1 MCLHVYEQKQCQR
14 YDLCFKVTLQPG
26 CISFSIPLP
35 SKTIIRLI
43 MEEKNMHSHEH
54 EEEGMALW
62 QIVMSAVMLVVG
74 MIASAKGVNIFEN
87 KVFSLVWY
95 VIAFLPVGLPVM
107 KEAWEAIV
115 DDTDFFSEFM
125 LMSVATI
132 GAFALGEY
140 PEAVA
145 VMLLYSIGEALQDKA
160 VDKARDNIKSLVA
173 FRPDMARIVKGQ
185 EYNEVKP
192 EEVKIDDVIEVRP
205 GERVPLDGKLVT
217 AAASMNTAA
226 LTGESIP
233 RLIETGKEVMA
244 GMIATDSVIRIA
256 VIRISAESA
265 ISRILSMVEE
275 AANRKSPTEAFI
287 HKFAH
292 VYTPVVIL
300 LAVLVV
306 VLPWLLSFA
315 TTYDYVFS
323 EWFKRALVFLVISCP
338 CALVISIPLGYF
350 GGIGAASKRG
360 ILFKGSNYLDAIANL
375 DAVVF
380 DKTGTLTTG
389 EFKVQQ
395 VVGISDED
403 MALIAAVEAF
413 SSHPIASAITKYA
426 GKDNVTVDDSLLK
439 NIPGAGVEYGDMLI
453 GTLKLLRDNG
463 VEYDK
468 SLESI
473 PETIVAVAKKGQLI
487 GYILLADT
495 PKKDTA
501 TLPQRLR
508 RQGVKIMQILS
519 GDKQALIDKLV
530 ASLNKDS
537 ETRVTGF
544 GDLLP
549 QDKVSHISALKEQGK
564 KIAFVGDGIND
575 APVLA
580 LSDVGVAMGAMGSD
594 MAVETADVVIQ
605 TDEPGK
611 VAEAVAIAKRT
622 RRIVY
627 QNIVFAIGV
636 KLLVM
641 ILGVFGV
648 ANLWEAVFADSG
660 VALLAVMNS
669 TRIFLT
675 KKSGI

>member
-1 MCLHVYEQKQCQR
+1 
-14 YDLCFKVTLQPG
+14 
-26 CISFSIPLP
+26 
-35 SKTIIRLI
+35 

-62 QIVMSAVMLVVG
+62 QIIMSAVMLVVG
-74 MIASAKGVNIFEN
+74 MIANAKGVNMFEN

-173 FRPDMARIVKGQ
+173 FRPDMARIVVGQ
-185 EYNEVKP
+185 EYNEVNP
-192 EEVKIDDVIEVRP
+192 EDVNIDDIIEVRP

-226 LTGESIP
+226 LTGESVP

-244 GMIATDSVIRIA
+244 GMISTDSVIRIA
-256 VIRISAESA
+256 VTRISAESA
-265 ISRILSMVEE
+265 ISRILLMVEE

-403 MALIAAVEAF
+403 MALIAAVESF

-468 SLESI
+468 SLDSI
-473 PETIVAVAKKGQLI
+473 PETIVAVAKEGQFK

-495 PKKDTA
+495 LKADTVN
-501 TLPQRLR
+501 LPQSLR
-508 RQGVKIMQILS
+508 RQGIGTMQILS

-530 ASLNKDS
+530 SVLNRGG
-537 ETRVTGF
+537 ETHVTGF

-564 KIAFVGDGIND
+564 KVAFVGDGIND

-611 VAEAVAIAKRT
+611 VAEAVAIGKRT

-641 ILGVFGV
+641 ILGVFGI

>member
-1 MCLHVYEQKQCQR
+1 
-14 YDLCFKVTLQPG
+14 
-26 CISFSIPLP
+26 
-35 SKTIIRLI
+35 

-62 QIVMSAVMLVVG
+62 QIIMSAVMLVVG
-74 MIASAKGVNIFEN
+74 MIANAKGVNMFEN

-173 FRPDMARIVKGQ
+173 FRPDMARIVVGQ
-185 EYNEVKP
+185 EYNEVNP
-192 EEVKIDDVIEVRP
+192 EDVNIDDIIEVRP

-226 LTGESIP
+226 LTGESVP

-244 GMIATDSVIRIA
+244 GMISTDSVIRIA
-256 VIRISAESA
+256 VTRISAESA
-265 ISRILSMVEE
+265 ISRILLMVEE

-306 VLPWLLSFA
+306 VIPWLLSFA

-395 VVGISDED
+395 VVGISEED
-403 MALIAAVEAF
+403 MALVAAVEAF
-413 SSHPIASAITKYA
+413 SSHPIVSAITKYA
-426 GKDNVTVDDSLLK
+426 GRDNVTVDDSLLK

-468 SLESI
+468 SLDSI
-473 PETIVAVAKKGQLI
+473 PETIVAVAKEGQLK

-495 PKKDTA
+495 LKADTVN
-501 TLPQRLR
+501 LPQSLR
-508 RQGVKIMQILS
+508 RQGIGTMQILS

-537 ETRVTGF
+537 ETHVTGF

-564 KIAFVGDGIND
+564 KVAFVGDGIND

-611 VAEAVAIAKRT
+611 VAEAVAIGKRT

-641 ILGVFGV
+641 ILGVFGI

>member
-1 MCLHVYEQKQCQR
+1 M
-14 YDLCFKVTLQPG
+14 
-26 CISFSIPLP
+26 P

-62 QIVMSAVMLVVG
+62 QIVMSAVMLVAG
-74 MIASAKGVNIFEN
+74 MIASAKGVNMFEN

-140 PEAVA
+140 PEAVT

-226 LTGESIP
+226 LTGESVP

-256 VIRISAESA
+256 VTRISAESA

-395 VVGISDED
+395 VVGISDDE
-403 MALIAAVEAF
+403 MALVAAVESF

-530 ASLNKDS
+530 ASLNKGS
-537 ETRVTGF
+537 ETHVTGF

-564 KIAFVGDGIND
+564 KVAFVGDGIND

-611 VAEAVAIAKRT
+611 VAEAVAIGKRT

>member
-1 MCLHVYEQKQCQR
+1 
-14 YDLCFKVTLQPG
+14 
-26 CISFSIPLP
+26 
-35 SKTIIRLI
+35 
-43 MEEKNMHSHEH
+43 MHSHEH

-62 QIVMSAVMLVVG
+62 QIIMSAVMLVGG
-74 MIASAKGVNIFEN
+74 MIANAKGVNMFEN
-87 KVFSLVWY
+87 NTFKLVWY
-95 VIAFLPVGLPVM
+95 VIAFMPVGLPVM
-107 KEAWEAIV
+107 KKAWEAIV

-173 FRPDMARIVKGQ
+173 FRPDMARKVVGQ
-185 EYNEVKP
+185 EYKEVKP
-192 EEVKIDDVIEVRP
+192 EEVNIDDIIEVRP

-226 LTGESIP
+226 LTGESVP
-233 RLIETGKEVMA
+233 RLIETGKDVMA
-244 GMIATDSVIRIA
+244 GMIATDSVVHIA
-256 VIRISAESA
+256 VTRISAESA

-275 AANRKSPTEAFI
+275 AANRKSPTETFI

-306 VLPWLLSFA
+306 VIPWLISFG

-395 VVGISDED
+395 VVGISED
-403 MALIAAVEAF
+403 DMSVVAAVESF
-413 SSHPIASAITKYA
+413 SSHPIASAITRYA
-426 GKDNVTVDDSLLK
+426 GKDNMSIDDSLLK
-439 NIPGAGVEYGDMLI
+439 NIPGAGVAYGNMLI

-463 VEYDK
+463 VDYDK
-468 SLESI
+468 SLNTI
-473 PETIVAVAKKGQLI
+473 PETIVAVAKEGQFK

-495 PKKDTA
+495 PKSDTA
-501 TLPQRLR
+501 NLPLRLK
-508 RQGVKIMQILS
+508 RQGVETVQILS

-530 ASLNKDS
+530 SDLNKGGKLH
-537 ETRVTGF
+537 VTGF

-564 KIAFVGDGIND
+564 KVAFVGDGIND

-611 VAEAVAIAKRT
+611 VAEAVAIGKRT

-627 QNIVFAIGV
+627 QNIILAIGV
-636 KLLVM
+636 KLIVM

-669 TRIFLT
+669 TRVFLT

>member
-1 MCLHVYEQKQCQR
+1 
-14 YDLCFKVTLQPG
+14 
-26 CISFSIPLP
+26 
-35 SKTIIRLI
+35 

-62 QIVMSAVMLVVG
+62 QIIMSAVMLVTG
-74 MIASAKGVNIFEN
+74 MIASAKGVNMFEN

-95 VIAFLPVGLPVM
+95 VIAFMPVGLPVM

-132 GAFALGEY
+132 GAFALGKY

-173 FRPDMARIVKGQ
+173 FRPDMARIVHGQ
-185 EYNEVKP
+185 EYKEVKP
-192 EEVKIDDVIEVRP
+192 EEVNIDDIIEVRP
-205 GERVPLDGKLVT
+205 GERVPLDGRLVT

-226 LTGESIP
+226 LTGESVP

-244 GMIATDSVIRIA
+244 GMISTDSVIRIA
-256 VIRISAESA
+256 VTRISAESA
-265 ISRILSMVEE
+265 ISRILLMVEE

-403 MALIAAVEAF
+403 MALIAAVESF

-453 GTLKLLRDNG
+453 GTLKMLRDNG

-468 SLESI
+468 SLDSI
-473 PETIVAVAKKGQLI
+473 PETIVAVAKEGQFK

-495 PKKDTA
+495 LKADTVN
-501 TLPQRLR
+501 LPQSLR
-508 RQGVKIMQILS
+508 RQGIGTMQILS

-530 ASLNKDS
+530 SVLNRGG
-537 ETRVTGF
+537 ETHVTGF

-564 KIAFVGDGIND
+564 KVAFVGDGIND

-611 VAEAVAIAKRT
+611 VAEAVAIGKRT

-641 ILGVFGV
+641 ILGVFGI